1 MKCARKKDQLV
12 HRLSLLEVQS
22 IVTPL
27 ENSAGLAVMAVDC
40 GFDMMPP
47 LSGSIKDKKR
57 WTWFTMI
64 IKQRYEDDQRVE
76 VTKNYL
82 WFKAGGEYAKV
93 PFEGHK
99 FRRFSSNLSGRNSTK
114 AEQRAVEEYMKT
126 IYRIAHD
133 NFGDRVRHWTGGD
146 DQAGL
151 YDWPEV
157 DKSIRSYDEVSH
169 LFPLPELPIS
179 LSKIEMQQPDGPEIP
194 GAIRPAV
201 ADADVLKGGGVLFE
215 IRSQAGKKMGM
226 VARCDIAKGTRI
238 LCEKPLLI
246 TQNMG
251 LKMLE
256 EGGVAAVKLKTLTKQ
271 QRRQFMSLHNN
282 NFPVR
287 YPLFSRG
294 TFRTSRATGP
304 GPGKNS
310 PPPLG
315 AVYPT
320 IGLINHHC
328 LPNAHS
334 NWNEERQQGTVH
346 ATRPIRAGEEI
357 TIAYDL
363 AGGGPSKA
371 RRKVLSDAFG
381 FTCGCGL
388 CSLPPF
394 QLRVSD
400 GRRAQLQR
408 LGETIGAP
416 VLAGRDPVAVLR
428 DCRSFLDLLY
438 EEYGEDPGILAAR
451 IYFDAFRICAS
462 HGDRTRASVFAGRAY
477 EIRTVCEGNDSP
489 GTKRM
494 KSLMQDP
501 ASYAAFGA
509 HSDGKKTPG
518 FVPVNLTSD
527 LYEDWLWRQRQ

>member
-1 MKCARKKDQLV
+1 
-12 HRLSLLEVQS
+12 
-22 IVTPL
+22 
-27 ENSAGLAVMAVDC
+27 MAVDC
-40 GFDMMPP
+40 GFDMVPP

-64 IKQRYEDDQRVE
+64 IKQRYGDDQRVE
-76 VTKNYL
+76 ATKNYL

-114 AEQRAVEEYMKT
+114 AEQRAVEEYMNT

-133 NFGDRVRHWTGGD
+133 NFGDRVRPWTGGD

-157 DKSIRSYDEVSH
+157 DKSIRSYDE
-169 LFPLPELPIS
+169 
-179 LSKIEMQQPDGPEIP
+179 MQQPDGPGIP
-194 GAIRPAV
+194 EAIAPAV
-201 ADADVLKGGGVLFE
+201 ADAEILKGGGALFE
-215 IRSQAGKKMGM
+215 IRSQAGKKMGV

-246 TQNMG
+246 TQNMR
-251 LKMLE
+251 LKMLG

-271 QRRQFMSLHNN
+271 QQRQFLSLHNN

-287 YPLFSRG
+287 YPLFGGG
-294 TFRTSRATGP
+294 TFKTPHATPP
-304 GPGKNS
+304 GAGKNS
-310 PPPLG
+310 PPPPPPPLG

-357 TIAYDL
+357 TIAYDA
-363 AGGGPSKA
+363 AGGGPSGARQKA
-371 RRKVLSDAFG
+371 LSDAFG

-400 GRRAQLQR
+400 GRRARLRR
-408 LGETIGAP
+408 LGEAVGDPA
-416 VLAGRDPVAVLR
+416 LAGRDPAAVLG
-428 DCRSFLDLLY
+428 DCRSFLDLLR

-451 IYFDAFRICAS
+451 IYFDAFRVCAS
-462 HGDRTRASVFAGRAY
+462 HGDRARASVFAGRAY
-477 EIRTVCEGNDSP
+477 EVRAVCEGDDSP

-494 KSLMQDP
+494 RSLMQDP
-501 ASYAAFGA
+501 ASYAAFGT
-509 HSDGKKTPG
+509 HSDGKNAPG
-518 FVPVNLTSD
+518 FVPVDLSSD